1 MTPPAFSIIGGFF
14 VRALLW
20 LAPALTLWYLAREW
34 VVVPVAWLSETVMRH
49 TFPLWVTGSELEGNV
64 QLLLTSIRVVQGG
77 QVDELTPEVRILS
90 YCYGLPLFV
99 ALLLAARAR
108 GLWWK
113 LPLGAVVLLPFQ
125 TWGVCFGWLV
135 DIAIHMR
142 DLTLATTRFSDFETN
157 LIGIGYQLGYLL
169 LPVLAPLLL
178 WLHLERRF
186 ITLIAVDGAMEQLRQ
201 R

>member
-14 VRALLW
+14 VRALFW

-49 TFPLWVTGSELEGNV
+49 TFPLWVTGSELEGTT
-64 QLLLTSIRVVQGG
+64 QFLLTSIPVIRSG
-77 QVDELTPEVRILS
+77 QLGELIPSAPVLS
-90 YCYGLPLFV
+90 YCYGLPLFA
-99 ALLLAARAR
+99 ALLLAAQAR
-108 GLWWK
+108 GVWWK
-113 LPLGAVVLLPFQ
+113 LPLGALLLLPFQ
-125 TWGVCFGWLV
+125 TWGVCLNWLLSV
-135 DIAIHMR
+135 AVHGHEF
-142 DLTLATTRFSDFETN
+142 TAAFTRFSAVQVN
-157 LIGIGYQLGYLL
+157 LVAIGYMLGNLL